1 MEISRR
7 HAEWQKIL
15 ALTEHSQA
23 HPRKAMV
30 RRRLGDAGPGG
41 RGAGRC
47 GGGYEEVQPG
57 GPTVPR
63 GERKPA
69 NPLTAGQAHVA
80 FKCHNGKHIKAE
92 SNEELRASSS
102 VIKEPEKFE
111 VERSDNESIYLKSHT
126 GKYLAVDKNG
136 DVHASGASASGWICL
151 PSLAPGEWAPNGRIR
166 ANRSLIGSW
175 ELFQVKDRSRR
186 SRSERYPG
194 DGLPE
199 PDEQDDAPAFFDA
212 FCQVEGILTAEERYA
227 KTHHD
232 RTAVLFDKRARSRRR
247 DRVEWSFKHF
257 YVEKEYPPCFRGC
270 LSAWDIT
277 RVEIDP
283 DGETDT
289 PKAEDTEDAVRPRTC
304 SGSDG
309 SEVANFDGLEAGK
322 CHWKKILH
330 EDLTDAVRI
339 IPAFGV
345 PAASAADADE
355 AAWQRLLATC
365 SSGLCKAVGPIGVDC
380 SSLPPALDAV
390 FAERFAG
397 LSAGSIRQKFGTLPG
412 EAYDVDKDPVFL
424 AWKRAA
430 GPTAR
435 GEEWV
440 LEHADRRLAEFEAA
454 RSDYER
460 RRLSEQVST
469 AKPLGPDTLL
479 GAACRLALRLAVSC
493 RLLID
498 RLQLAASSRPP
509 CQNLRKPRTFLLPAQ
524 QLAAPAVVFD
534 PYADEAI
541 LNTLRLTGGADQLA
555 LNNLRNIYYLVAIRA
570 GTPERFRAYRDLDR
584 RIDAEESSFWKGF
597 SDADICGLAASAG
610 LSESMVG
617 IWREWVSVA
626 YLRAGRMPPPR

>member
-1 MEISRR
+1 
-7 HAEWQKIL
+7 
-15 ALTEHSQA
+15 
-23 HPRKAMV
+23 MV

-41 RGAGRC
+41 RGAGRS

-57 GPTVPR
+57 GPAVPPR
-63 GERKPA
+63 GERKPT

-126 GKYLAVDKNG
+126 GKYLTVDKNG
-136 DVHASGASASGWICL
+136 DVHASGASASDGAVFQVL
-151 PSLAPGEWAPNGRIR
+151 LQENGLVALRSHSGFVAAEANGRIR

-175 ELFQVKDRSRR
+175 ELFQIKDRSRR
-186 SRSERYPG
+186 SRSERHPG

-277 RVEIDP
+277 RVEIDS
-283 DGETDT
+283 DGATDT
-289 PKAEDTEDAVRPRTC
+289 PKAEDTEDDPVRPRTR
-304 SGSDG
+304 STSDG

-322 CHWKKILH
+322 FHWKKILH
-330 EDLTDAVRI
+330 EDLTDSVRI
-339 IPAFGV
+339 VPAFGV

-365 SSGLCKAVGPIGVDC
+365 SSGLCQAIGPIGVDC
-380 SSLPPALDAV
+380 SSLPPALDTV
-390 FAERFAG
+390 FADRFAG
-397 LSAGSIRQKFGTLPG
+397 LSAGSIRQKFGALPG

-440 LEHADRRLAEFEAA
+440 LEHADSRLAEFEAA

-469 AKPLGPDTLL
+469 AKRQLEMARDHGLPL
-479 GAACRLALRLAVSC
+479 
-493 RLLID
+493 I
-498 RLQLAASSRPP
+498 LQ
-509 CQNLRKPRTFLLPAQ
+509 LPAQ
-524 QLAAPAVVFD
+524 DDAERCMAELLLAVFG
-534 PYADEAI
+534 EASQHPI
-541 LNTLRLTGGADQLA
+541 LLSGFNGRPKCAAAFLRCFPGMMVGFNGLLTHSKHKQSLGELA
-555 LNNLRNIYYLVAIRA
+555 FDV
-570 GTPERFRAYRDLDR
+570 PLDR
-584 RIDAEESSFWKGF
+584 FVLESLGPQYPPADTAGSTRGSYSHPAHVLVVAEELARVKQRLPRDILRAAF
-597 SDADICGLAASAG
+597 SNTAKLFN
-610 LSESMVG
+610 LSE
-617 IWREWVSVA
+617 
-626 YLRAGRMPPPR
+626 

>member
-1 MEISRR
+1 
-7 HAEWQKIL
+7 
-15 ALTEHSQA
+15 
-23 HPRKAMV
+23 MV

-41 RGAGRC
+41 RGAGRS
-47 GGGYEEVQPG
+47 GGGYDEAQAQPG
-57 GPTVPR
+57 AVPR
-63 GERKPA
+63 GERKPT
-69 NPLTAGQAHVA
+69 NPLTAGQVHVA
-80 FKCHNGKHIKAE
+80 FKCHNGKHIKVE

-111 VERSDNESIYLKSHT
+111 VERYDSESIYLKSHT
-126 GKYLAVDKNG
+126 GKYLTVDKNG
-136 DVHASGASASGWICL
+136 DVHASGASGSDGSVFQVLLQKENGLVALRSHCGFV
-151 PSLAPGEWAPNGRIR
+151 AAEANGRIR

-186 SRSERYPG
+186 NRSEHPG
-194 DGLPE
+194 HELPE

-277 RVEIDP
+277 RVEIDT

-289 PKAEDTEDAVRPRTC
+289 KAEDSEDAVRTRTR

-309 SEVANFDGLEAGK
+309 SEVVSFDGLEAGR

-339 IPAFGV
+339 IAAFGV
-345 PAASAADADE
+345 PAVSAADADE
-355 AAWQRLLATC
+355 AAWQRLLAAC
-365 SSGLCKAVGPIGVDC
+365 SSGLCKAIGPIGVDC
-380 SSLPPALDAV
+380 SPLPPTLDAV

-397 LSAGSIRQKFGTLPG
+397 LSAGSIRLKFGALPG

-430 GPTAR
+430 GPSAR
-435 GEEWV
+435 GEDWV
-440 LEHADRRLAEFEAA
+440 LQHADSRLAEFEAA

-469 AKPLGPDTLL
+469 AKKQLEMAREYGLPL
-479 GAACRLALRLAVSC
+479 
-493 RLLID
+493 I
-498 RLQLAASSRPP
+498 LQ
-509 CQNLRKPRTFLLPAQ
+509 LPAQ
-524 QLAAPAVVFD
+524 DDAERCMAELLVTVFGEASQHPILLSGFNGRPKCAAAFLRSFPGMMVGFNGLLTHSKHKQSLGEVAFD
-534 PYADEAI
+534 VP
-541 LNTLRLTGGADQLA
+541 
-555 LNNLRNIYYLVAIRA
+555 
-570 GTPERFRAYRDLDR
+570 LDR
-584 RIDAEESSFWKGF
+584 FVLESLGPQYPPADSAGGSSRGSYSHPAHVLVVAEELARVKQRLPR
-597 SDADICGLAASAG
+597 DI
-610 LSESMVG
+610 
-617 IWREWVSVA
+617 
-626 YLRAGRMPPPR
+626 LRAAFSNTSKLFNLSI